1 MNLKLSACL
10 LSAWLCCGVPAA
22 WAQTITY
29 PTHGEVVSRDGF
41 DRRLH
46 QADVIYLG
54 EIHDRREHHQAQ
66 LEILQTLYAENP
78 DLAIGMEMFQ
88 RPYQTAI
95 DRYLA
100 GEIDETEFLERTEY
114 ETRWGF
120 PWEFYAPILR
130 FAKTHQIPVLA
141 LNAPSEALR
150 QVAAGGFENIAAEY
164 RDFVPPLDEMRTDN
178 EFYRQR
184 LKEIYDRYHEG
195 QGSSEAF
202 EYFFQAQ
209 VLWDETM
216 ADRVAAFVA
225 ENPQTTVVVL
235 AGQGHIAYGD
245 GIPQRVDRRIP
256 GLETVLVVF
265 DPDSDLP
272 STPERSLADY
282 VWRWP
287 ESSESD

>member
-1 MNLKLSACL
+1 MNFKFSACL
-10 LSAWLCCGVPAA
+10 LSAWLCCGVPA
-22 WAQTITY
+22 WAQTITQ
-29 PTHGEVVSRDGF
+29 PTQSEVVRRDEF
-41 DRRLH
+41 DRSLR
-46 QADVIYLG
+46 QADIIYLG
-54 EIHDRREHHQAQ
+54 EIHDRSEHHQAQ
-66 LEILQTLYAENP
+66 LEILQTLYSENP

-100 GEIDETEFLERTEY
+100 GDLDEAEFLEQTEY

-120 PWEFYAPILR
+120 PWELYAPILR
-130 FAKTHQIPVLA
+130 FAKTHQIPVIA

-150 QVAAGGFENIAAEY
+150 QVATGGFENIAAEY
-164 RDFVPPLDEMRTDN
+164 RDFVPPIEEMRTDN
-178 EFYRQR
+178 ERYRQR
-184 LKEIYDRYHEG
+184 LKDIYDRYHEG

-202 EYFFQAQ
+202 DYFFQAQ

-216 ADRVAAFVA
+216 ADSVATFVR
-225 ENPQTTVVVL
+225 ENPQTPFVVL

-256 GLETVLVVF
+256 GLETVSVVF

-287 ESSESD
+287 ASSESD

>member
-1 MNLKLSACL
+1 MKLRLSACL
-10 LSAWLCCGVPAA
+10 LSAWLCCGVPV
-22 WAQTITY
+22 WAQTITQ
-29 PTHGEVVSRDGF
+29 PTQSEVVSRDDF
-41 DRRLH
+41 DRHLR

-54 EIHDRREHHQAQ
+54 EIHDRPEHHQAQ
-66 LEILQTLYAENP
+66 LEILQTLHAENP

-88 RPYQTAI
+88 RPYQEAI

-100 GEIDETEFLERTEY
+100 GELSEAEFLEQTEY

-120 PWEFYAPILR
+120 PWELYAPILH
-130 FAKTHQIPVLA
+130 FAKAHQIPVIA

-150 QVAAGGFENIAAEY
+150 QVATGGFENIAAEY
-164 RDFVPPLDEMRTDN
+164 RDFVPPIEQMRTDN
-178 EFYRQR
+178 EFYRQQ

-195 QGSSEAF
+195 EGSSDNF

-216 ADRVAAFVA
+216 ADRVAAFVM
-225 ENPQTTVVVL
+225 ENPQTQLVVL

-245 GIPQRVDRRIP
+245 GIPDRVDRRIP

-265 DPDSDLP
+265 DPNSDLP

-282 VWRWP
+282 VWR
-287 ESSESD
+287 SSEAED